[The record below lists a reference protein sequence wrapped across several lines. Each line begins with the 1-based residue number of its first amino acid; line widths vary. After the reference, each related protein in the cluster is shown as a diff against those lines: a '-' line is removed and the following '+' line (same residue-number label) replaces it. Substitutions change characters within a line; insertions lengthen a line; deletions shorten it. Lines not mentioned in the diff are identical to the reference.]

1 MHGLRAVCLIG
12 AMTLAAP
19 IGAGAQEMKA
29 EVIHWWTSGGESAAI
44 KVFADEFTAAG
55 GEWIDNAIA
64 GGSNARAAGLNRIVG
79 GEPPTAMQFNT
90 GKQFDE
96 IVANG
101 FLRDLDDIAAAG
113 NWRDVLPG
121 VIVDATTHD
130 GKFYA
135 VPVNIHG
142 ENWVWYNTKVL
153 ADAGVEPPTTYGE
166 LIAAGPKLEAAGVV
180 PLALG
185 GQPWQ
190 ERLTFYAV
198 LLGEGGRDLYMAVL
212 GDNDIEAVRGDAF
225 RGVAET
231 YARLRDLVD
240 VGSPGR
246 NWNDATSMV
255 ITGQAAMQI
264 MGDWAK
270 GEFIAA
276 GQTVGEEY
284 GCIIPGEANGYIM
297 GGDVF
302 VFPNVED
309 AAQQAGQV
317 ALATLMMAPE
327 TQVAFNMNKG
337 SVPVRLDVD
346 VSAMDACA
354 QQGMALLKDPANQ
367 IPSVNFLA
375 SPDLRGALD
384 DVITE
389 FWNTPS
395 MTTDT
400 FVENFVSAIE
410 TAG

>member
-212 GDNDIEAVRGDAF
+212 GDNDIEAVRGTRSEGSRRPTPGCATWSTS
-225 RGVAET
+225 A
-231 YARLRDLVD
+231 ARA
-240 VGSPGR
+240 
-246 NWNDATSMV
+246 ATGTM
-255 ITGQAAMQI
+255 
-264 MGDWAK
+264 
-270 GEFIAA
+270 
-276 GQTVGEEY
+276 
-284 GCIIPGEANGYIM
+284 P
-297 GGDVF
+297 
-302 VFPNVED
+302 
-309 AAQQAGQV
+309 
-317 ALATLMMAPE
+317 
-327 TQVAFNMNKG
+327 
-337 SVPVRLDVD
+337 
-346 VSAMDACA
+346 
-354 QQGMALLKDPANQ
+354 PA
-367 IPSVNFLA
+367 
-375 SPDLRGALD
+375 
-384 DVITE
+384 
-389 FWNTPS
+389 W
-395 MTTDT
+395 
-400 FVENFVSAIE
+400 
-410 TAG
+410 